1 MARRVVRGG
10 DDPSSGGGVGRL
22 ALREESVKLKQG
34 NKSEGKYWVF
44 VKMDYDKAPASSAPL
59 LCYANNLSKSKESIN
74 KDLLGQEEDSQ
85 FSQHQLTW
93 RPTLSEVFEEIK
105 QLYSIALPMIITGLL
120 IYGKSAISMLF
131 MGRLGK
137 EALAGGSLSIG
148 FANITGYSVISGL
161 AMGMEAISSQACGA
175 KQWPLMAQTLQ
186 RTTAILASACIP
198 ISLLW
203 LNVERI
209 LLFAAKT
216 QPCLQLL
223 PPTSHSLSL
232 ISFPIPNQSS
242 QNLLEIPE
250 HHSPS
255 HDQRLIFTRSP
266 RPHQLLPRLPS
277 RPRHSRRGHGRGSN
291 SYAGHPQLHISLLRV
306 VVVRADDSPFRAVM
320 GRGRGSG
327 RHGILIQATSLV
339 YIFPSSL
346 SLAVSTRVGNMLGA
360 NQPGKAKVSALV
372 ALSCAIFTSFIAMSF
387 MTTMRNAW
395 GQAFSADKAIVS
407 LTAMTMPVVG
417 LCELGNCP
425 QTTGCG
431 VLRGSARPTLG
442 ANINLGSFYAI
453 GLPISVLMG
462 FFMDMGLLGLWLG
475 LVGAQTVC
483 ALVMLLVTLRTDW
496 VAQAHRARALTGI
509 YMDCEIRFS
518 TALHSK
524 LTTPTPTTA
533 PYHLWLHSIA
543 ASGGENMA
551 IMCCIQAHPS
561 AEMTVDEFKAWLR
574 RFDSDRDG
582 KISRE
587 ELQEALCSLQ
597 VWFGWWKARQGMK
610 EADTDHSGRID
621 NTKEMEKLVQYAQ
634 HHLHMKISENNW

>member
-1 MARRVVRGG
+1 M
-10 DDPSSGGGVGRL
+10 
-22 ALREESVKLKQG
+22 KLKQG

-59 LCYANNLSKSKESIN
+59 LCYANNLPKSKESIN

-93 RPTLSEVFEEIK
+93 RPTLSEVSTQSRSSTLPRLFRYGFYKDFHVSKLVSQVFEEIK

-209 LLFAAKT
+209 LLFCGQDPTMSSIASTYLAFSL
-216 QPCLQLL
+216 PDLL
-223 PPTSHSLSL
+223 FQSL
-232 ISFPIPNQSS
+232 ISPLKIYLRS
-242 QNLLEIPE
+242 QNITLPLMISALFSLALHAPINYFLVYHLGLGIRGVAMAVAVTDLNLLAILLLYLCFSGTYRKSWQGWSLRCCFDEWKPILMLAIPSCISVCLE
-250 HHSPS
+250 WWWYELMIVLSG
-255 HDQRLIFTRSP
+255 
-266 RPHQLLPRLPS
+266 LLWD
-277 RPRHSRRGHGRGSN
+277 
-291 SYAGHPQLHISLLRV
+291 A
-306 VVVRADDSPFRAVM
+306 AEAVAAM
-320 GRGRGSG
+320 
-327 RHGILIQATSLV
+327 GILIQATSLV

-483 ALVMLLVTLRTDW
+483 ASVMLLVTLRTDW

-509 YMDCEIRFS
+509 YMDCEVG
-518 TALHSK
+518 SK
-524 LTTPTPTTA
+524 TP
-533 PYHLWLHSIA
+533 
-543 ASGGENMA
+543 
-551 IMCCIQAHPS
+551 
-561 AEMTVDEFKAWLR
+561 
-574 RFDSDRDG
+574 
-582 KISRE
+582 E
-587 ELQEALCSLQ
+587 ELIP
-597 VWFGWWKARQGMK
+597 V
-610 EADTDHSGRID
+610 
-621 NTKEMEKLVQYAQ
+621 KLVDY
-634 HHLHMKISENNW
+634 